1 MNNGT
6 KVEGDVI
13 LYKIFIQVY
22 FSSKILKRVWFKIYS
37 HCNYV
42 INSEN
47 TQIILVNFATDRKIF
62 TNKDAINYVAF
73 ELLIHFGCVNH
84 FN

>member
-1 MNNGT
+1 MVDRRDGKNSITMNNGT
-6 KVEGDVI
+6 TVEGDVI

-37 HCNYV
+37 HYNYV

-47 TQIILVNFATDRKIF
+47 TQIILVNCATDKKF
-62 TNKDAINYVAF
+62 SQTKT
-73 ELLIHFGCVNH
+73 
-84 FN
+84 